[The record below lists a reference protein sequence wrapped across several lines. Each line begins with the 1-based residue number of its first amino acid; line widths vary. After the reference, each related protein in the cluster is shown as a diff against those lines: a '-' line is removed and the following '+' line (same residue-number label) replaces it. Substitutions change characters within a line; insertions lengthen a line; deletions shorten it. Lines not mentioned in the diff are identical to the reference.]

1 VINFNRLCLRPQ
13 VSYQL
18 AFYLCWCASVLMLW
32 PGEVRALDGRAVPR
46 LGRGRVQE
54 RGSAPRAQLGFGVGL

>member
-1 VINFNRLCLRPQ
+1 
-13 VSYQL
+13 
-18 AFYLCWCASVLMLW
+18 
-32 PGEVRALDGRAVPR
+32 VPR